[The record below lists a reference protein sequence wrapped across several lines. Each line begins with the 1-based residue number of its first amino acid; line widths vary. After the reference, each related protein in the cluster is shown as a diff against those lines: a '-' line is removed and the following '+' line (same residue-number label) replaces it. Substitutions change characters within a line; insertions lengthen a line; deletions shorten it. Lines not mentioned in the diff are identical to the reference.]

1 VQKGICGNCI
11 AGDFNSSLSLP
22 LKISLLSLSFSVSLP
37 LSLSLSLPLSSSLS
51 LSVSV
56 DIDLFCLCCA
66 GWLHGGADAFNGQV
80 HDGAQ
85 YKPFTDGFG
94 MDAVQ

>member
-1 VQKGICGNCI
+1 MWEVHCGRFQLF
-11 AGDFNSSLSLP
+11 ALSSSQNLSL
-22 LKISLLSLSFSVSLP
+22 ISLLLSLSPALSF
-37 LSLSLSLPLSSSLS
+37 SLSPSLSSPLS

-80 HDGAQ
+80 HNGAQ
-85 YKPFTDGFG
+85 YKPFTDGLG